1 MESQNATP
9 CRIPKWEPA
18 DFITKRDRKN
28 VADHDGKGV
37 SVSEIPEER
46 KTAEMTVLRATTP
59 PFQGT
64 GFDLSRRIADSA
76 YHRCVRISDEGRRS
90 RPLHG
95 ERIVQGI
102 RRSPKTGRHAKART
116 PRFRAPLAARKKGVT
131 KRYPIQKRP
140 HAPLSVMS
148 VKPRLGTSNPN
159 VRFSDVWSRCYA
171 AVLPRI
177 APCCAFVP

>member
-1 MESQNATP
+1 MLRRARRPRQIKGVA
-9 CRIPKWEPA
+9 
-18 DFITKRDRKN
+18 KRDAVQNPKMGMCRLNNKTLLSN
-28 VADHDGKGV
+28 SVVDHDGKGV

-102 RRSPKTGRHAKART
+102 RRSPKTGRHAKIRA
-116 PRFRAPLAARKKGVT
+116 PRFRAPLAARK
-131 KRYPIQKRP
+131 
-140 HAPLSVMS
+140 ME
-148 VKPRLGTSNPN
+148 
-159 VRFSDVWSRCYA
+159 
-171 AVLPRI
+171 
-177 APCCAFVP
+177 